1 MNAMS
6 SLEINNAKMTYSSA
20 QVEGL
25 DYQTTIGTVLIRIN
39 LNIIWGLF
47 LALGDGIFALVRKNK

>member
-1 MNAMS
+1 MS